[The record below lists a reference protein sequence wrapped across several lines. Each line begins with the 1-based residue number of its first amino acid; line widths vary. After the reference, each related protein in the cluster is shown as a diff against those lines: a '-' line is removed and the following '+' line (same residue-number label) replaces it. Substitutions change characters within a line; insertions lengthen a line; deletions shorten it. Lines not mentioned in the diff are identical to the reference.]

1 MLVLVSDGFWW
12 RINAMLGFPYR
23 DGQRPLSSSV
33 LFDSSSSSRPVD

>member
-23 DGQRPLSSSV
+23 DGTASGTMLYSHQQGC
-33 LFDSSSSSRPVD
+33 F